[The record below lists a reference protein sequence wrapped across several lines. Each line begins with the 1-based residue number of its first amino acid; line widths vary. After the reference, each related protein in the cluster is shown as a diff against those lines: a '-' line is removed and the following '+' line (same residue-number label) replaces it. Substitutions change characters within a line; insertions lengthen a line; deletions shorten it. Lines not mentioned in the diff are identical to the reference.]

1 MGFLRDITDTIIE
14 VKNVFGKVNANTTRK
29 YSSISTRSMEGTLQF
44 PVIVSKSMDIDT
56 LQIISKALERQY
68 ASFIQTVISMNPDLN
83 ISKDGDAAGY
93 LRKFHQNTGIK
104 QSLDDV
110 GNIALDYKLNTKNT
124 KTLASSARSLFEASQ
139 VVSEMDEDL
148 LFFSGVYE
156 GSTGRV
162 VAENKKQLVDLFEH
176 VRTDILNNKFTPQ
189 TPSFR
194 FTNENYTNYHNRI
207 LREAKGDNVN
217 GNAGEQKQLPAGAA
231 AENRGGSRSNDFSG
245 KMVPDRMLRDNDV
258 RKSNELVPTT
268 MHVRVQRIND
278 NQEAQ
283 GYLDFIIG
291 IKTTLH
297 PVSSDEMTTN
307 LLNAIRQKGKFF
319 NFIRWTSGEI
329 SFFKDFMFNIGE
341 IKNDVANRSNGS
353 SPWWISLKRRRS
365 LSKIKS
371 NLQGRNQILPN
382 ATIVVSMDEVDAIR
396 SEYGFDLMK
405 PDTVDKIMGIYFLLG
420 FVVVDNSAQIA
431 HFLFDGQTN
440 YQSVSFGGLE
450 RENSSKTDLR
460 DVMKVIDRSKMI

>member
-1 MGFLRDITDTIIE
+1 MGFLRDVTDTIIE
-14 VKNVFGKVNANTTRK
+14 IKNVFGKVNASTARK

-56 LQIISKALERQY
+56 LQIVSKALERQY
-68 ASFIQTVISMNPDLN
+68 ASFIQTVISMNPDLH
-83 ISKDGDAAGY
+83 ISKDVDAAGY

-104 QSLDDV
+104 QTLDDV
-110 GNIALDYKLNTKNT
+110 GNISLDYKLDTKNT
-124 KTLASSARSLFEASQ
+124 TSIGNSARALFEASQ

-207 LREAKGDNVN
+207 LREAEGDKAN
-217 GNAGEQKQLPAGAA
+217 GTAV
-231 AENRGGSRSNDFSG
+231 ENRGGSRSNDFSG

-329 SFFKDFMFNIGE
+329 SFFRDFMFNIGE
-341 IKNDVANRSNGS
+341 IKSDVANRSNGS
-353 SPWWISLKRRRS
+353 SPWWITLKRRRS